1 MTQMRHDNYFRADDY
16 LQYLPAAAYLG
27 IGCVG
32 AKGRSRFLERLS
44 AGVTAYAV
52 MTAFVNIAKPV
63 FREQRPD
70 SDSRNSFPSGHTA
83 TAFTGAELMRI
94 EYGPLWGAAGYSVA
108 AAVAFLRV
116 YNGRHWVNDVLAGA
130 GIGIL
135 SARIGYWMLPVYRRL
150 FGWDKTDKMNV
161 VSVVPGYCV
170 TDGTVSLSLSMTF

>member
-1 MTQMRHDNYFRADDY
+1 MQGRLTGRFMGSGGLFS
-16 LQYLPAAAYLG
+16 
-27 IGCVG
+27 GC
-32 AKGRSRFLERLS
+32 RC
-44 AGVTAYAV
+44 
-52 MTAFVNIAKPV
+52 
-63 FREQRPD
+63 
-70 SDSRNSFPSGHTA
+70 SFPA
-83 TAFTGAELMRI
+83 
-94 EYGPLWGAAGYSVA
+94 
-108 AAVAFLRV
+108 V